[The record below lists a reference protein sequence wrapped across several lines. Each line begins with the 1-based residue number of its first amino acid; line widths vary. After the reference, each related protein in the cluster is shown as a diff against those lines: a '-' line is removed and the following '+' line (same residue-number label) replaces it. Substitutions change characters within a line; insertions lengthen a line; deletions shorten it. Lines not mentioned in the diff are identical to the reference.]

1 MSNDRLVIR
10 EPRLD
15 LGTNREVPRDFTGEQ
30 AYDWLAIHHPKTNA
44 EAVRTNNPAAVD
56 RPAAHIDGE
65 LEAVRTRGDRNG
77 IPLVMKDL
85 IFETTTGNKSV
96 MIPNPVQ
103 GYVEFRNDGTNAI
116 SIWSKPLGSPDNE
129 LVGQV
134 LHGARGSS
142 PYKQG
147 DFVPYG
153 APLVRQSDV
162 GSPGAVHAHI
172 EVEPAQFKRYLG
184 DILSE
189 RINTRQY
196 PATNGQA
203 EPTGPVNPLAD
214 GKLSH
219 GEYGPDVEK
228 LQRALNAAG
237 ARDAKG
243 NPLNPDKDFGD
254 RTREAVENYERM
266 KGRPVTGVA
275 NREMLIELGVIQP
288 TRQQGATEQR
298 PVEQPKPT
306 EQQAPAT
313 RTNPYGYGP
322 DNPLG
327 RLIGSGEGGYNSYNR
342 GVAGDARGAQIDFS
356 QMTVAEVMRRQDL
369 PRGNPDRLFAVGKY
383 QFVPDTLEETVRALG
398 IDRNA
403 KFTPQL
409 QEKMFADYLI
419 DEKRPAVKAYI
430 TGKTS
435 GAAGLDNAQHA
446 LAQEFASVG
455 TPRKGGRGVYD
466 GDSGG
471 NLASISPAQTERVLN
486 QMREQYQKN
495 VQAGMN
501 PDEAYRALS
510 GDPNKYSR
518 DSGAVNQGQGQGQGR
533 SGGLDDTLLV
543 KGERGEGVLRLQRAL
558 NEAGIRDDQG
568 RKLPETGNF
577 LDLTEAAVRK
587 YQAKMGLQVDGDAG
601 EQTLKAL
608 GIYPGQQKAAPAEK
622 PAAEQKPAEQK
633 PVDQKPVDQK
643 PVDQKPA
650 DQKPAT
656 GNTDPPASTDSRTQP
671 QPQGNRPTI
680 ADPSHPDH
688 RLYAQALSNLE
699 QLGPSGGF
707 KSREEMERA
716 AAAVAADAKATGLTE
731 INHISRATTQTGQ
744 TVLIAVQGDPT
755 SPASKNAY
763 IDYNQA
769 VNQTLDQSTR
779 MAEAAGARQNTQPQ
793 PEQQQN
799 QTQVQ
804 DPIRLAAA
812 R

>member
-15 LGTNREVPRDFTGEQ
+15 LGTNREVPRNFTGEQ
-30 AYDWLAIHHPKTNA
+30 AYDWLAIHHPRTNA
-44 EAVRTNNPAAVD
+44 DAVRNNNPAAVD
-56 RPAAHIDGE
+56 RPAAVIDGE

-142 PYKQG
+142 PYSQG

-162 GSPGAVHAHI
+162 GSPSAVHAHI
-172 EVEPAQFKRYLG
+172 EVEPEQFKRYLG

-196 PATNGQA
+196 PATNGQP
-203 EPTGPVNPLAD
+203 EPARPTNALAD

-237 ARDAKG
+237 ARDARG
-243 NPLNPDKDFGD
+243 NPLDPDKDFGD

-275 NREMLIELGVIQP
+275 NREMLTELGVIQP
-288 TRQQGATEQR
+288 TQQQGPTRQPGPTGQAT
-298 PVEQPKPT
+298 PAPQPTPT
-306 EQQAPAT
+306 EQQKPAAQ
-313 RTNPYGYGP
+313 TNPYGYGP

-369 PRGNPDRLFAVGKY
+369 PLGNPDRLLAVGKY

-419 DEKRPAVKAYI
+419 DEKRPEVKAYI
-430 TGKTS
+430 TGKTG
-435 GAAGLDNAQHA
+435 GAAGLDSAQHA
-446 LAQEFASVG
+446 LALEFASIG
-455 TPRKGGRGVYD
+455 TPRNGGRGVYD
-466 GDSGG
+466 GDSAG
-471 NLASISPAQTERVLN
+471 NLASISPAQTERVLK

-518 DSGAVNQGQGQGQGR
+518 DSGAVNQGQGQGR
-533 SGGLDDTLLV
+533 SGGLDDTLLL

-601 EQTLKAL
+601 EQTLRAL
-608 GIYPGQQKAAPAEK
+608 GIYPGQQKTAPAEK
-622 PAAEQKPAEQK
+622 PAVEQTPAE
-633 PVDQKPVDQK
+633 QK

-650 DQKPAT
+650 DQKPNT
-656 GNTDPPASTDSRTQP
+656 GNADQPASTDSRTQP
-671 QPQGNRPTI
+671 QLQGNKPTI

-716 AAAVAADAKATGLTE
+716 AAAVAADAKATGLSE
-731 INHISRATTQTGQ
+731 INHISRATTQSGQ

-769 VNQTLDQSTR
+769 TSQSIEQSTR
-779 MAEAAGARQNTQPQ
+779 MAEAANARQNTQPQ

-799 QTQVQ
+799 QTQQQ

>member
-1 MSNDRLVIR
+1 MSKITIYESVGNTSQLVTDYR
-10 EPRLD
+10 SLE
-15 LGTNREVPRDFTGEQ
+15 N
-30 AYDWLAIHHPKTNA
+30 HHPSRKLQESGRVYARVGGEPEEILGNYRGT
-44 EAVRTNNPAAVD
+44 AVLTPG
-56 RPAAHIDGE
+56 GE
-65 LEAVRTRGDRNG
+65 YMVS
-77 IPLVMKDL
+77 KDMVITAPGL
-85 IFETTTGNKSV
+85 
-96 MIPNPVQ
+96 
-103 GYVEFRNDGTNAI
+103 RNDQVPIPSPASGVIGKIDRDDGVITINDPKTGDTMFQIRHAKIDPNLKPGDKVEYGQPIGLQHGYNNGNPNAFGDHVHFDVNTRYIAQADKWIKDMHAGTITTDRRPPGPVENI
-116 SIWSKPLGSPDNE
+116 VTERPT
-129 LVGQV
+129 
-134 LHGARGSS
+134 
-142 PYKQG
+142 
-147 DFVPYG
+147 FVPISG
-153 APLVRQSDV
+153 NFP
-162 GSPGAVHAHI
+162 
-172 EVEPAQFKRYLG
+172 K
-184 DILSE
+184 
-189 RINTRQY
+189 
-196 PATNGQA
+196 QA
-203 EPTGPVNPLAD
+203 DPPLAD
-214 GKLSH
+214 GKLSF
-219 GEYGPDVEK
+219 GEFGPEVEK

-243 NPLNPDKDFGD
+243 NQLDPDKDFGE
-254 RTREAVENYERM
+254 RTREAVQNYERM

-275 NREMLIELGVIQP
+275 SREMLIELGVISP
-288 TRQQGATEQR
+288 TQQQKPTEQK

-306 EQQAPAT
+306 EQPKPAAQ
-313 RTNPYGYGP
+313 TNPYGYGP

-327 RLIGSGEGGYNSYNR
+327 RLIGSGEGGYNSFNR

-356 QMTVAEVMRRQDL
+356 QMTVGEVMRRQDL

-383 QFVPDTLEETVRALG
+383 QFTPDTLEETVKALG

-430 TGKTS
+430 TGKTG
-435 GAAGLDNAQHA
+435 GATGLDNAQHA

-501 PDEAYRALS
+501 PDAAYRALS

-518 DSGAVNQGQGQGQGR
+518 DSGAVGQGQSQNQTR
-533 SGGLDDTLLV
+533 SGGLEDTLLT

-608 GIYPGQQKAAPAEK
+608 GIHPGQQKTAPVEKPVEKPAEK
-622 PAAEQKPAEQK
+622 PA
-633 PVDQKPVDQK
+633 
-643 PVDQKPA
+643 DQKPA
-650 DQKPAT
+650 DQKPNT
-656 GNTDPPASTDSRTQP
+656 GTTDQPPASDSRTSP
-671 QPQGNRPTI
+671 QPQGNKPTI

-699 QLGPSGGF
+699 QLGPGGGF

-716 AAAVAADAKATGLTE
+716 AAAVAADAKASGFTE
-731 INHISRATTQTGQ
+731 INHVSRATAQTGQ
-744 TVLIAVQGDPT
+744 TLLIAVQGDPT

-769 VNQTLDQSTR
+769 TSQSIEQSTR

-793 PEQQQN
+793 PDQQQN
-799 QTQVQ
+799 QTQQ
-804 DPIRLAAA
+804 PDPIRLAAA

>member
-1 MSNDRLVIR
+1 MSKITIYESVGNTSQLVTDYRSLENHHPSRRLQESGRVYARVGGEPEEILGNYRGTAVLTPGGEYMVSKDMVLTAPGLRND
-10 EPRLD
+10 
-15 LGTNREVPRDFTGEQ
+15 EVPIPSPCRGVIGKIDPEDGVITIN
-30 AYDWLAIHHPKTNA
+30 DPKTGDTMFQIRHAKIDPNLKPGDTVEYGQPIGLQHGYNNGNPNA
-44 EAVRTNNPAAVD
+44 FGDHVHFDVNTRYIAQADKWIKDMHAGTLTTD
-56 RPAAHIDGE
+56 RRPPG
-65 LEAVRTRGDRNG
+65 
-77 IPLVMKDL
+77 
-85 IFETTTGNKSV
+85 
-96 MIPNPVQ
+96 PVENI
-103 GYVEFRNDGTNAI
+103 VTERPT
-116 SIWSKPLGSPDNE
+116 
-129 LVGQV
+129 
-134 LHGARGSS
+134 
-142 PYKQG
+142 
-147 DFVPYG
+147 FVPISG
-153 APLVRQSDV
+153 NFPKQPD
-162 GSPGAVHAHI
+162 P
-172 EVEPAQFKRYLG
+172 
-184 DILSE
+184 
-189 RINTRQY
+189 
-196 PATNGQA
+196 
-203 EPTGPVNPLAD
+203 PLAD
-214 GKLSH
+214 GKLSY

-237 ARDAKG
+237 ARDARG
-243 NPLNPDKDFGD
+243 NQLDPDKDFGD
-254 RTREAVENYERM
+254 RTREAVQNYERM

-288 TRQQGATEQR
+288 TQQQTPTGPN
-298 PVEQPKPT
+298 PVQTPQPPG
-306 EQQAPAT
+306 QQTPAAQ
-313 RTNPYGYGP
+313 TNPYGYGP

-342 GVAGDARGAQIDFS
+342 GGAGDARGAQIDFS
-356 QMTVAEVMRRQDL
+356 QMTVGEIMRRQDL

-383 QFVPDTLEETVRALG
+383 QFTPDTLEETVRALG

-430 TGKTS
+430 TGKAG
-435 GAAGLDNAQHA
+435 GATGLDNAQHA

-518 DSGAVNQGQGQGQGR
+518 DSGAVNQGQGQGPGR
-533 SGGLDDTLLV
+533 GGGLDDTLLV

-601 EQTLKAL
+601 EQTLRAL
-608 GIYPGQQKAAPAEK
+608 GIYPGQQRTAPVERPVDQK
-622 PAAEQKPAEQK
+622 PNTGNSDQTPAEQK
-633 PVDQKPVDQK
+633 PNTGQTNPT
-643 PVDQKPA
+643 PA
-650 DQKPAT
+650 DQKPNT
-656 GNTDPPASTDSRTQP
+656 GTGDQPQP
-671 QPQGNRPTI
+671 QPQGNKPTM

-716 AAAVAADAKATGLTE
+716 AAAVAADAKASGLTE
-731 INHISRATTQTGQ
+731 INHISRATAQTGQ
-744 TVLIAVQGDPT
+744 TLLIAVQGDPT
-755 SPASKNAY
+755 SPVSKNAY
-763 IDYNQA
+763 LDYSQA
-769 VNQTLDQSTR
+769 VNQSLEQSTR
-779 MAEAAGARQNTQPQ
+779 MAEAAGARQNPQPQ

-799 QTQVQ
+799 QTQLQ